1 MKKLTSILSMI
12 ITLSAWATPS
22 MPGANIDSQIELQ
35 RRFNNIS
42 IQEDDLKALEEL
54 NDSLGRLDSW
64 LDRRVKAIEEEKR
77 RQEKE
82 HALIME
88 YINNVERY
96 ECEDVSYL
104 PELEEECLDDY
115 YIDEGDSC
123 YYQEFNSS
131 LSR

>member
-1 MKKLTSILSMI
+1 MKQVTSILSI
-12 ITLSAWATPS
+12 LFTLSAWASPPTPG
-22 MPGANIDSQIELQ
+22 PNIDSQIELQ

-64 LDRRVKAIEEEKR
+64 LDRRVKAIEEER
-77 RQEKE
+77 LRQERE

-96 ECEDVSYL
+96 ECEDVPYL
-104 PELEEECLDDY
+104 PELEEECVDDY

-123 YYQEFNSS
+123 YYEEFNSS
-131 LSR
+131 FSR